1 MFRGEKHFLFG
12 YPYLDL
18 VVIEWALVGA
28 VERGLGRIDVVGSS
42 SIVISVVGSGL
53 EVVGVEIVLS
63 VSKSIIV
70 NTSTPS
76 NYYHS
81 LSQVINKNQL
91 IF

>member
-1 MFRGEKHFLFG
+1 M
-12 YPYLDL
+12 
-18 VVIEWALVGA
+18 
-28 VERGLGRIDVVGSS
+28 ERGLGRIDVVGSS

>member
-1 MFRGEKHFLFG
+1 MERNIFFLDI
-12 YPYLDL
+12 PDLDL

>member
-1 MFRGEKHFLFG
+1 MVRNIFFLDI
-12 YPYLDL
+12 PDLDL
-18 VVIEWALVGA
+18 VVIERGISRGA

>member
-1 MFRGEKHFLFG
+1 MVRNIFFLDI
-12 YPYLDL
+12 PDLDL
-18 VVIEWALVGA
+18 VVIEWGISRGA
-28 VERGLGRIDVVGSS
+28 VERGLGSIDVVGSS

>member
-1 MFRGEKHFLFG
+1 MVRNIFFLDI
-12 YPYLDL
+12 PDLDL
-18 VVIEWALVGA
+18 VVIEWGISRGA